1 MVALTLRVSQAAH
14 TSPVPCPAGGSGPR
28 SQVSLGQVSLGAMS
42 VPKPKKGKNAPGP
55 ITLESLAVDVQCLEG
70 PVKDLHATV
79 FGKDGGDG
87 QDGLAA
93 RFQDSLRTPCPMF
106 QTLREDITDLQ
117 AAVKRIDD
125 ELKKDAFAAASHKRP
140 AFCDAEENGGDNEE
154 QVAGTCRGAGAGL
167 GPTDPAKVGDD
178 RLISHLRALVGSGLE
193 FRQRQA
199 CLSVRLSLQ
208 NNPVS

>member
-70 PVKDLHATV
+70 PVKDLRATV

-125 ELKKDAFAAASHKRP
+125 ELKKM
-140 AFCDAEENGGDNEE
+140 
-154 QVAGTCRGAGAGL
+154 
-167 GPTDPAKVGDD
+167 
-178 RLISHLRALVGSGLE
+178 HLLL
-193 FRQRQA
+193 QA
-199 CLSVRLSLQ
+199 TNARLSLTQ
-208 NNPVS
+208 TRMEETMKSKLQELAEGLVQDLDRPIQPKWETTD